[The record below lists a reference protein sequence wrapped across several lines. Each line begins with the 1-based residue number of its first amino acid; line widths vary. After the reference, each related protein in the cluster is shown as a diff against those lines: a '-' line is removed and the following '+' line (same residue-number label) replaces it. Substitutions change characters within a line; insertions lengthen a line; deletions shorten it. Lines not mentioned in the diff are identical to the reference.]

1 MLLYCQFGSYF
12 TFITKEK
19 LMLEHMLMLV
29 FLWSRQGKRLTW
41 QKSSA
46 TWKPDFKLFF

>member
-1 MLLYCQFGSYF
+1 MLLYCQFSSYF
-12 TFITKEK
+12 TFIAKEK
-19 LMLEHMLMLV
+19 LMVEQMLV
-29 FLWSRQGKRLTW
+29 FLWSRQGKRLIW

>member
-1 MLLYCQFGSYF
+1 MLLYCQFSSYF

-29 FLWSRQGKRLTW
+29 FYEADRVNV
-41 QKSSA
+41 
-46 TWKPDFKLFF
+46 